1 MVFELRNKVGSNIQR
16 AIYFHVEDTRY
27 VRTHEFTKKKDK
39 PPLAQ
44 IQHAQELKKEWYGN
58 ENR

>member
-27 VRTHEFTKKKDK
+27 VRTHEFTKKKTN
-39 PPLAQ
+39 
-44 IQHAQELKKEWYGN
+44 HH
-58 ENR
+58 